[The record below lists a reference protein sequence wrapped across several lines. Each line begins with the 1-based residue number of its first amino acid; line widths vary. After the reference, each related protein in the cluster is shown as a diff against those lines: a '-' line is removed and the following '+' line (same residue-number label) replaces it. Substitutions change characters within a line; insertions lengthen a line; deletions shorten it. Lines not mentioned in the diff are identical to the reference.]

1 MEMFKDNK
9 FTILREDGTQI
20 TCDVLFTFDSEET
33 GKSYVVYTDGTRD
46 EGGNIQVF
54 ASVYDPTGENLR
66 LQPVETEREWVI
78 IESILRNLQNQ
89 IMAKA
94 NGETADT
101 YDPYDTIIEEE

>member
-9 FTILREDGTQI
+9 FTILREDGTPI

-66 LQPVETEREWVI
+66 LMPVETEREWTVI
-78 IESILRNLQNQ
+78 ETILNNLQNQ

-94 NGETADT
+94 NGVDADT
-101 YDPYDTIIEEE
+101 YDPFDTITEV